1 MYRSSRKERE
11 LKLISIGTLCII
23 RVIAPYAGSENWN
36 CLMRIKTNLL
46 ARSLPTQGTRIEIVV
61 RLHISTIAPYRSP
74 HRERELKSNWKRSFR
89 CQWST
94 LLPTQRERIEMGDKI
109 QFTVKIKSLPRQGVR
124 IEICDYLW
132 CKYHDTHRSPHRE
145 RELKSAGTPAA
156 GTPWYRSPSR
166 ERELK

>member
-1 MYRSSRKERE
+1 M
-11 LKLISIGTLCII
+11 
-23 RVIAPYAGSENWN
+23 
-36 CLMRIKTNLL
+36 KTF
-46 ARSLPTQGTRIEIVV
+46 PTQGTGIEI
-61 RLHISTIAPYRSP
+61 LTQAATIPSYPIAPHAGSVNWNSYGVSDTNALSNSSP
-74 HRERELKSNWKRSFR
+74 CREHELKSNWKRSFR

-94 LLPTQRERIEMGDKI
+94 LLPTQGERIEMGDKI

-132 CKYHDTHRSPHRE
+132 CKYHDAHRSPHRE

-156 GTPWYRSPSR
+156 GIPWYRSPDK